1 MDDTKFGFEELQ
13 VWQKAVEF
21 ACRVIQMTGDIETDR
36 KHFRLIEN
44 CEAAATSIAVNI
56 AEGKGRYSK
65 KEFVQYLYIA
75 RGSLFETIT
84 ALIIFER
91 SAWISKEQLNEMK
104 QMGSEIGK
112 MLISLIKSIK
122 TNV

>member
-1 MDDTKFGFEELQ
+1 
-13 VWQKAVEF
+13 
-21 ACRVIQMTGDIETDR
+21 MTGDIETDR

-44 CEAAATSIAVNI
+44 CEAAASSIAVNI

-91 SAWISKEQLNEMK
+91 SAWINKDQLYEMK